1 MPKYSGDQIYQGGPE
16 NGNVTTTALNYRR
29 TAPSSNFGTRKLA
42 WYTVWLSVDYGMAAN
57 YAENNSLYYQIVRAI
72 QNGYTD
78 IGGTNA
84 PTEGNGDIRGGGG
97 GGAELF
103 YVGLP
108 QNSSSSPLN
117 QQDNWYVAKPTQTS
131 NDVSIVAAS
140 GDGTTAT
147 LTFSD
152 PVIPAPFNVGDAIDV
167 FNIGDGYDCNLNEQ
181 HFVTEC
187 TTTYVK
193 YNSTATATLTSL
205 EGQCYVDLGYD
216 CFTFAIVDDAEPFL
230 PEGNGFFGSTDFS
243 GVAGDS
249 KCYCALSTEGRSVPC
264 ITPTNLAGLVAETLT
279 NNDLPTDFQV
289 LRLQDS
295 FGLLPF

>member
-1 MPKYSGDQIYQGGPE
+1 MPRYAGDQIYQ
-16 NGNVTTTALNYRR
+16 NGELVSPTALNYRK

-42 WYTVWLSVDYGMAAN
+42 WYTVWFSVDYGVAAN
-57 YAENNSLYYQIVRAI
+57 YAENNSLYYQVIRAI
-72 QNGYTD
+72 QNGYTG
-78 IGGTNA
+78 IGGIDA

-108 QNSSSSPLN
+108 QNSASSTLN
-117 QQDNWYVAKPTQTS
+117 QQDNWYTIKPTNTTGLYT
-131 NDVSIVAAS
+131 VVAAS
-140 GDGTTAT
+140 GDGTIAT
-147 LTFSD
+147 LTFGND
-152 PVIPAPFNVGDAIDV
+152 TGTPPFNVGDPVEVQNVGSGYNCVLID
-167 FNIGDGYDCNLNEQ
+167 Q

-187 TTTYVK
+187 TTTYVRF
-193 YNSTATATLTSL
+193 NSTATATLTGLVDASV
-205 EGQCYVDLGYD
+205 YADLGFD

-230 PEGNGFFGSTDFS
+230 PEGDGFFGNTDFS

-249 KCYCALSTEGRSVPC
+249 ICYCALSTEGRSVPC
-264 ITPTNLAGLVAETLT
+264 ITPNNLAGLVAETLA

-289 LRLQDS
+289 FRLQDS

>member
-1 MPKYSGDQIYQGGPE
+1 MPRYAGDQIYQG
-16 NGNVTTTALNYRR
+16 NNSVTTTALNYRK

-42 WYTVWLSVDYGMAAN
+42 FYTVQFSVDYGVAAN
-57 YAENNSLYYQIVRAI
+57 YAENNSLYYQVIRAI
-72 QNGYTD
+72 QQGSPIQGGVNGAAEN
-78 IGGTNA
+78 GTILA
-84 PTEGNGDIRGGGG
+84 GGG

-108 QNSSSSPLN
+108 QNSSSSTLN
-117 QQDNWYVAKPTQTS
+117 QQDNWYVAKPTHTT
-131 NDVSIVAAS
+131 NDVNIVAAS

-147 LTFSD
+147 LTFAD
-152 PVIPAPFNVGDAIDV
+152 PVIPAPFNVGDAIEV
-167 FNIGDGYDCNLNEQ
+167 FDIGDGYDCDLDEQ

-205 EGQCYVDLGYD
+205 EGQCYVDLGLD

-230 PEGNGFFGSTDFS
+230 PELNGFFGDTDFS
-243 GVAGDS
+243 GVAGDGL
-249 KCYCALSTEGRSVPC
+249 CYCSAGVDGRSYPC
-264 ITPTNLAGLVAETLT
+264 ISPVNFIQAIIKVLDDNELP
-279 NNDLPTDFQV
+279 NNEFSV
-289 LRLQDS
+289 YRLQES